1 MTVETRT
8 TIQLRDITEIEI
20 ECGVCHTRIA
30 WKSRDD
36 DKFIPSHCK
45 KCDTVFFVENS
56 PEHRDLLALFSL
68 IARYS
73 YSGNCVLRF
82 AIGDPKEPK

>member
-56 PEHRDLLALFSL
+56 PEHRDLMALLSH
-68 IARYS
+68 IIKYS
-73 YSGNCVLRF
+73 YSGPYVLKF
-82 AIGDPKEPK
+82 AIGEPKETK